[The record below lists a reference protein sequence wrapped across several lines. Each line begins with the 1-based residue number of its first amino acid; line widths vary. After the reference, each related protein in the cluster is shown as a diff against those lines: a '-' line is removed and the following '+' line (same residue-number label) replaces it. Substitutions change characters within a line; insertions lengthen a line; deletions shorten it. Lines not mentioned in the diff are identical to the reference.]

1 VGLILVV
8 DDHPDTCR
16 LLARLLRRMGHEVVA
31 LDGGGAALEYLRG
44 DRGRPDLV
52 LLDVMMPGVN
62 GLDVLRAVR
71 ADKRTDDLMVVMF
84 TAAADPQVREEAIRL
99 GATDFWLK
107 GDLDFA
113 RLPEWI
119 DCYVRRSPR
128 RGGGG
133 PEDVSAVAVA
143 TRLHDEPHA
152 PTAAAAAA
160 QHRTPLR
167 LFRML
172 MHMPN
177 GVWETVRLL
186 TAPGPDEALDLAEGV
201 RAAMALTDPACAAY
215 PLCVQE
221 VEPRPDGTTGE

>member
-1 VGLILVV
+1 MGLILVV

-16 LLARLLRRMGHEVVA
+16 LLARLVRRMGHEAVA
-31 LDGGGAALEYLRG
+31 VEGGGAALEYLRG
-44 DRGRPDLV
+44 GRERRPDLV

-62 GLDVLRAVR
+62 GLDVLREVR
-71 ADKRTDDLMVVMF
+71 ADPRTGDLMVVMF

-119 DCYVRRSPR
+119 DCYVNRGER
-128 RGGGG
+128 RGGHDSGG
-133 PEDVSAVAVA
+133 AAVAVA
-143 TRLHDEPHA
+143 TRGRDEAHGA
-152 PTAAAAAA
+152 PVANRR
-160 QHRTPLR
+160 RTPLR

-172 MHMPN
+172 MQKP
-177 GVWETVRLL
+177 GDGWESVRLL
-186 TAPGPDEALDLAEGV
+186 SAPGPEEALDLAEGV
-201 RAAMALTDPACAAY
+201 RAAMAINDPACAAY

-221 VEPRPDGTTGE
+221 VEPRP